1 MIKFASLELHIFI
14 LYVVIDVF
22 IAQFQRAPE
31 ELERVMAGVEAYLSI
46 RKGVMDVSFN
56 PFPFGKEV
64 SEFNVCKQC

>member
-64 SEFNVCKQC
+64 SEYSRSMME

>member
-1 MIKFASLELHIFI
+1 MIKFAYLEVHIFI
-14 LYVVIDVF
+14 LYVIDVF

-64 SEFNVCKQC
+64 SEFNVFKQC